1 MAAPEQKWGK
11 LLSKNHPTPIPH
23 SFEAKKNPMQMG

>member
-11 LLSKNHPTPIPH
+11 LLSKKHPTPIPY